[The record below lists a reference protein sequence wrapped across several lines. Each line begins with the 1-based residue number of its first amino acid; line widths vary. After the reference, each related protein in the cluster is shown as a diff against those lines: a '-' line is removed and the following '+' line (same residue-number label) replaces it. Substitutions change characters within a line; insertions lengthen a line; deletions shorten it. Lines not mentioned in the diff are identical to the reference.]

1 MAGTSPA
8 MTKSIAPPL
17 TSAVFPPI
25 SPSPGPSGLSAFGGG
40 GDRDD
45 TIERRAGRAPA
56 AAAVSLLAP
65 RHARDGPDHGP
76 LRRRHDRH
84 AQRRRA
90 RRLRG
95 PYRRAGTR
103 ALRLD
108 YRRRAGRAG

>member
-8 MTKSIAPPL
+8 MTKTVTSPL
-17 TSAVFPPI
+17 TSGVFPPI

-56 AAAVSLLAP
+56 AAPVSLLAP

-76 LRRRHDRH
+76 LRRRHHQR
-84 AQRRRA
+84 ARRRRA
-90 RRLRG
+90 RGVRA

-108 YRRRAGRAG
+108 YRR

>member
-45 TIERRAGRAPA
+45 TIERGAGRAPA
-56 AAAVSLLAP
+56 ATPVSLLAP
-65 RHARDGPDHGP
+65 RHARDGPDHGRFADANIGA
-76 LRRRHDRH
+76 LAD
-84 AQRRRA
+84 AELDA
-90 RRLRG
+90 FERLTDV
-95 PYRRAGTR
+95 PEPE
-103 ALRLD
+103 L
-108 YRRRAGRAG
+108 